1 MVVLIMIFGRMMRI
15 WFSGLCGIF
24 TALAMQSASAEFLP
38 PDQAFAFE
46 AVSTTQNRA
55 TLTWEIADGYYLY
68 HDQLK
73 VKTGEKAQS
82 LKLPKPQEK
91 DDPNFGMTQVH
102 YGQVQTAVPMQPN
115 QSYHIEWQGCA
126 ESGLC
131 YPVQRTT
138 IHTNADGLL
147 PISHHTGQD
156 ITRNQSFT
164 SMASTSLLSEPVQ
177 IQPKTLDLVTAET
190 QVMQPKTENSERIS
204 DAAPESDII
213 NQAAEVNEL
222 PASQDDVVAVIDQ
235 ERVATNLTTSPQPN
249 VQNPQ
254 TDWNNDQYFLNLLS
268 TENIMLNLIIFLGL
282 GVLLAFLPCSLPLI
296 PILSSILVQRHRGY
310 RAGMIA
316 GIFVLGMALVY
327 ALMGLAVAG
336 LGYNLQ
342 RWLQSPF
349 FIGLFAIMFVLF
361 ALNLFGV
368 FQLSLPQGW
377 LQRLDQWQQR
387 QKGGT
392 LLGSFIMG
400 IISALIV
407 GPCMSAP
414 LAGALLFVAQ
424 LPDPWMG
431 ASYLFVLGL
440 GVGLPLLIACVFGAQ
455 YLPKPGEWMD
465 RLKFT
470 FGFVML
476 LLAVYFLRPLL
487 PSVLYLLLMTSL
499 LFAMSVYVL
508 VKMRPYTTQRLGQF
522 LLILLSLG
530 TALLACHHALQAWSQ
545 LNAAQATERLAWK
558 KVRTEI
564 EFKQALAEVKGQ
576 AVLID
581 VYADWCVACQPIEKE
596 VIPRA
601 DVQAGLANIALIQL
615 DLTEYE
621 PSQDKILKD
630 WEILGP
636 PTMIF
641 LDTQHQE
648 QRAIRLTGTFGAA
661 QLITRLPQQ
670 GADHDLQ

>member
-1 MVVLIMIFGRMMRI
+1 MRT
-15 WFSGLCGIF
+15 WLSGLCGVL
-24 TALAMQSASAEFLP
+24 TALAVQNASAEFLP
-38 PDQAFAFE
+38 PDQAFAFQ
-46 AVSTTQNRA
+46 AVSTAQDQA
-55 TLTWEIADGYYLY
+55 TLTWKIADGYYLY

-73 VKTGEKAQS
+73 VIEGAKNLS
-82 LKLPKPQEK
+82 LNLPNPQQK
-91 DDPNFGMTQVH
+91 DDPNFGITAVH
-102 YGQVQTAVPMQPN
+102 YGQVQATVPMQPN
-115 QSYHIEWQGCA
+115 QSYKIEWQGCA

-138 IHTNADGLL
+138 IQTDADGLL
-147 PISHHTGQD
+147 PASNLSAQGATQKKLLDAVTSAPLLNAPAPVEAQAKKAETVTVESKATQADAENDAKD
-156 ITRNQSFT
+156 INPS
-164 SMASTSLLSEPVQ
+164 SEP
-177 IQPKTLDLVTAET
+177 TAL
-190 QVMQPKTENSERIS
+190 TEPSEAS
-204 DAAPESDII
+204 APE
-213 NQAAEVNEL
+213 
-222 PASQDDVVAVIDQ
+222 QDDALMMQ
-235 ERVATNLTTSPQPN
+235 ASSEPNATTN
-249 VQNPQ
+249 VEQRTNA
-254 TDWNNDQYFLNLLS
+254 TDWNNDQYFFNLLS
-268 TENIMLNLIIFLGL
+268 TENIALNLIIFLGL

-310 RAGMIA
+310 RAGIIA
-316 GIFVLGMALVY
+316 GVFVLGMALVY

-336 LGYNLQ
+336 LGYNFQ
-342 RWLQSPF
+342 RWLQSPV
-349 FIGLFAIMFVLF
+349 FIGLFAVMFVLF
-361 ALNLFGV
+361 ALNLFGA
-368 FQLSLPQGW
+368 FQLSLPQGL

-392 LLGSFIMG
+392 LFGSFIMG

-424 LPDPWMG
+424 LPEPWMG

-455 YLPKPGEWMD
+455 YLPKPGVWMD

-487 PSVLYLLLMTSL
+487 PSVVYLILMGILFISITVYILWKIRPHVSQLPTQLLLI
-499 LFAMSVYVL
+499 AM
-508 VKMRPYTTQRLGQF
+508 
-522 LLILLSLG
+522 SLG
-530 TALLACHHALQAWSQ
+530 TAMSGGWHFTQAWSQ
-545 LNAAQATERLAWK
+545 LNTAQATALLAWQ
-558 KVRTEI
+558 KVRTQAELQ
-564 EFKQALAEVKGQ
+564 QALDQVKGQ

-601 DVQAGLANIALIQL
+601 DVQAGLDNIARIKL

-621 PSQDKILKD
+621 ASQDLVLKE
-630 WEILGP
+630 WQILGP

-641 LDTQHQE
+641 LDEQHQE
-648 QRAIRLTGTFGAA
+648 QRDMRLTGTFSAE
-661 QLITRLPQQ
+661 QLLSRLNRGTQP
-670 GADHDLQ
+670 